1 MSSTR
6 NHTYANL
13 LAPNSRADLQGIFF
27 GNGEQVIDNKT
38 VINHNSPSCHS
49 NQTYK
54 GILSKNSRAS
64 YLSKTFVNK
73 NAQKTEG
80 YQLSKGILLSDNS
93 FFHSKPE
100 LKIYAD
106 DVKCSHGSTIGSF
119 DTDQIFYLR
128 SRGLNEQQAKSFLIK
143 SFYKDLLDF
152 INHKNF
158 LIEIEKITN
167 NWLHNN
173 IGA

>member
-1 MSSTR
+1 MSISIVGIDYST
-6 NHTYANL
+6 T
-13 LAPNSRADLQGIFF
+13 
-27 GNGEQVIDNKT
+27 
-38 VINHNSPSCHS
+38 SPCMCFSVG
-49 NQTYK
+49 QEYDFY
-54 GILSKNSRAS
+54 
-64 YLSKTFVNK
+64 YLTNRKK
-73 NAQKTEG
+73 
-80 YQLSKGILLSDNS
+80 L
-93 FFHSKPE
+93 
-100 LKIYAD
+100 
-106 DVKCSHGSTIGSF
+106 IGSF